1 MDLLMPCILWDPEN
15 HLNTLI
21 KFHGFEELLVNG
33 LLENKSE
40 KVRKCIES
48 NLRSLF
54 QFLED

>member
-1 MDLLMPCILWDPEN
+1 MPCILWDPEI
-15 HLNTLI
+15 HLNTLN